1 MQNEDNNM
9 PMNLKDEIIA
19 GESKVQR
26 DLAAKVQSSFALRAE
41 SKRLLEKA
49 KVMVETAIEQGDE
62 KVVNS
67 NTSLVERNNG
77 YGFSI

>member
-41 SKRLLEKA
+41 SKRFLDLA
-49 KVMVETAIEQGDE
+49 KHTVGTVIEQGE
-62 KVVNS
+62 IQGI
-67 NTSLVERNNG
+67 E
-77 YGFSI
+77 